1 MNRECDASRTSR
13 LLAGFSGVSVG
24 ILAVIVLTATPAAAA
39 PLSYP
44 PGTTSV
50 VNTWEDDNDGDG
62 VTDVRTVYT
71 TVLDGKGV
79 MLSTELS
86 RDLGADGTVDQL
98 SQTSYTYDDA
108 GRLTLATSTSDWDG
122 DGLVD
127 STTWEES
134 TYDSRGQL
142 IGIVTSR
149 DVDGDGDVDTVERVA
164 VTADKASRVTTTVAE
179 ADVDG
184 DGTPD
189 ARTTTTVTL
198 DTHGREVRKEVVT
211 EDLSTGT
218 LQSTLVETTYG
229 PRGRVLSLTTT
240 ASGDDGTEVT
250 RTDFSY
256 DARGN
261 LTEYAQSTTPSGAS
275 SLGALTYD
283 TRGNL
288 TASVTKTDADGDGEV
303 DSTETST
310 YTYDQRSR
318 NVSMTLS
325 IDGEFASTLTATY
338 EYDAGGNPISTVQ
351 SVDLGSDGSVE
362 SVTEMESTYDAR
374 GRQTRSVVTT
384 TEDDVVVVIQ
394 TTTSEFTNQGR
405 LLSSV
410 SETDWGGDGTVEQ
423 RAVFTSAVS

>member
-13 LLAGFSGVSVG
+13 LLAGSSGVSVG

-44 PGTTSV
+44 PGATSV
-50 VNTWEDDNDGDG
+50 VNTWEDDTDGDG

-86 RDLGADGTVDQL
+86 QDLGADGTVDQL

-211 EDLSTGT
+211 EDLSTGM
-218 LQSTLVETTYG
+218 LQSTLVETTYW
-229 PRGRVLSLTTT
+229 PRGRVLSQTTT
-240 ASGDDGTEVT
+240 LSGVGDTEVT
-250 RTDFSY
+250 RTDFTF
-256 DARGN
+256 DGRGN

-275 SLGALTYD
+275 AVGTLTYD

-288 TASVTKTDADGDGEV
+288 TMSVIKTDADGDGEV
-303 DSTETST
+303 DVTETTT
-310 YTYDQRSR
+310 YTHDQRGR
-318 NVSMTLS
+318 NVSITQTS
-325 IDGEFASTLTATY
+325 EGEFASTLTGTF
-338 EYDAGGNPISTVQ
+338 EYDARGNPISTVQ
-351 SVDLGSDGSVE
+351 SVDFGSDGSIE
-362 SVTEMESTYDAR
+362 SVTEVESAYDAHD
-374 GRQTRSVVTT
+374 RQTRSVITATENGVVT
-384 TEDDVVVVIQ
+384 VKV
-394 TTTSEFTNQGR
+394 TTTSEFTAQGR
-405 LLSSV
+405 PLSSIT
-410 SETDWGGDGTVEQ
+410 ETDWGGDGTVDQ
-423 RAVFTSAVS
+423 RTVFTSAVS